1 MSNSKIQDGDG
12 SAVALAKYSF
22 WYDRG
27 AVLFIGI
34 AVGGVLGLSFNAEG
48 KPFNFLFE
56 DTEIAASVTATT
68 APVKAAEALERSCIE
83 NFPVAP
89 RVIAALRSNAPIK
102 VGVFGDSFGDGI
114 WGAALAEFEQNPD
127 FQVFRFSKAA
137 TGFTT
142 YNTSDRLADARLK
155 TAHQP
160 VDVALISFG
169 ANDAQAIIVDGQ
181 VAPYMSE
188 GWKKVIGGRALAFVQ
203 LLQNQGA
210 AVAWVGL
217 PGMRS
222 PKFDAK
228 AHSMNGFFH
237 QLMCANQVAFLNPAS
252 ATEGMNHR
260 FSKDLVD
267 SATGISFVARADD
280 GIHMTLLG
288 YRFIARPLFDR
299 IEGLRSGRPTSIN
312 RAKTEKGAAI

>member
-1 MSNSKIQDGDG
+1 MSNSKIQDNSR
-12 SAVALAKYSF
+12 SAAAPAKSSF

-34 AVGGVLGLSFNAEG
+34 AVGSVLGISFQAEG

-56 DTEIAASVTATT
+56 DTEVSASVNATT
-68 APVKAAEALERSCIE
+68 APVKATETLGRSCID
-83 NFPVAP
+83 NFPMAP
-89 RVIAALRSNAPIK
+89 RVLAALRADAPIK

-114 WGAALAEFEQNPD
+114 WAGALAEFGQNRN
-127 FQVFRFSKAA
+127 FQVLRFSKAA

-155 TAHQP
+155 TANQP

-169 ANDAQAIIVDGQ
+169 ANDAQAIMVEGQ
-181 VAPYMSE
+181 VVPYMSE

-203 LLQNQGA
+203 LLQDQGA
-210 AVAWVGL
+210 AVAWIGL

-228 AHSMNGFFH
+228 AHSMNEFFH
-237 QLMCANQVAFLNPAS
+237 ELMCSNQIAFLNPAS
-252 ATEGMNHR
+252 TTEGANHR

-267 SATGISFVARADD
+267 SATGKSFVARADD
-280 GIHMTLLG
+280 GIHMTVLG
-288 YRFIARPLFDR
+288 YRFISRPLFDR
-299 IEGLRSGRPTSIN
+299 IKGLQG
-312 RAKTEKGAAI
+312 GD